1 MKRIITIIF
10 TTLLL
15 IFCKPSFGQ
24 TISNVVVSPSNLTDC
39 TNISVAV
46 DATQLCLNY
55 IYNGINSNVNVSG
68 GVITVS
74 LEWQTPGPICLGAL
88 SFIQST
94 ENLGQVPAG
103 TYTLDVVTI
112 LDGVV
117 QQTQSQQINVISC
130 CPVSTTT
137 QGSTNICLGQSATL
151 TGSATNS
158 TSAYW
163 SLNGINV
170 SNNATLNL
178 QPTIPG
184 NYTYYYVATDGS
196 CTDSTAQTLVVN
208 NYPMIDLGN
217 DTSLCVG
224 QSVLLNAGINAP
236 GTTYNWSTG
245 TSNSNYNAT
254 MPGTY
259 SVVASTNGCTAGD
272 TIVITGLATPTFS
285 LGNDTTLC
293 DGSTV
298 DLDATAT
305 GNGITYAWSG
315 GSSSTMPMI
324 TVSTAGNYQITAT
337 NNIGCSFTDDI
348 TVSYEGIPMPN
359 LGNDTT
365 LCLGEII
372 TLNASTNPTG
382 IISWNTGAG
391 DPVITVSNAG
401 TYSVTVTSA
410 AGCVGSDAVTINYSS
425 VNIDLGGDTLDL
437 INANPLTLDAGNA
450 GGTYLWNTGETTQSI
465 TVDTSGTYD
474 VTVTDMF
481 GCTATS
487 SVVIIN
493 TTSTNGLFN
502 TNFKVYPNPAQQYII
517 VEAKG
522 TAITMARIINITG
535 QVVET
540 INVQNQAQ
548 ISVEHLVN
556 GVYFI
561 QFSNR
566 DGQIIGQTK
575 FVKQ

>member
-68 GVITVS
+68 SVITVS

-170 SNNATLNL
+170 SNSATLNL